1 MAGTNMTRRDF
12 AALLGMGATGL
23 VLAGCGSSNSGSSS
37 SSTSS
42 DSTSSADYTLVVPG
56 KLTLVSEFFYPPF
69 ESLDDNNNPQGFD
82 LDVYAAI
89 CDKLGLE
96 QNILPN
102 VKFDTI
108 LPTLKQGGK
117 ADVSLGCIVITDE
130 RKEEVDFSD
139 PYMYSNQALLVN
151 VSSDVTDSSQLDNAD
166 SKVAVQAGTTSEAWA
181 TENLPNATIVPL
193 DDIVQCLTGVQTGL
207 YAGAMIDLPVA
218 QYEIRQSYTDL
229 KVAQEI
235 PTGEQIGVAV
245 SKDNPN
251 LTKAINSAIADLR
264 SDGTIADLE
273 VKWFGTTVD

>member
-23 VLAGCGSSNSGSSS
+23 VLAGCGSSGSGSSS

-96 QNILPN
+96 QNVLPN